1 MNFTNK
7 DIQELRKKTNAG
19 MMDCKE
25 ALANSDGDMEK
36 AVIYLRKKGL
46 ADIGTRDNK
55 TTQEGVVF
63 SYIHPG
69 NKLGTL
75 VYIVCE
81 TDFCSKS
88 EEFKQFAK
96 DIAMQVAATNPQY
109 ITKDDVPQ
117 SVIDREK
124 EIMAPTLQGKPP
136 QIVDKIINGKL
147 EKIFKDICLMNQQFV
162 KNPDIIIN
170 DLLGELAAK
179 VGEKI
184 VIKKFVRFII
194 GD

>member
-25 ALANSDGDMEK
+25 ALTDSDGDMEK

-46 ADIGTRDNK
+46 ADIGTRDTK
-55 TTQEGVVF
+55 STQEGIVF

-75 VYIVCE
+75 VHIACE

-96 DIAMQVAATNPQY
+96 DVAMQIAATNPQY
-109 ITKDDVPQ
+109 IRKDEVSQ
-117 SVIDREK
+117 SIIDREK
-124 EIMAPTLQGKPP
+124 EIMASALQGKPP
-136 QIVDKIINGKL
+136 QIVEKIITGKL
-147 EKIFKDICLMNQQFV
+147 EKVFKDICLMNQQFV
-162 KNPDIIIN
+162 KNPDITIT

-184 VIKKFVRFII
+184 VIRKFVRFII
-194 GD
+194 GE